1 MKKVILTLFSLSCS
15 LIIINPFIAFAITSN
30 YGFTDQE
37 RDFETGLYNYDARE
51 YDPNLGRFLQ
61 QDPVLKDGEISSFF
75 LNRAT
80 QEELNDFLA
89 NPQNLNPYSYTR
101 NNPVNYVDPTGEV
114 VETPL
119 DVAFITY
126 DSGNTLY
133 KAGQFIGSLFFGS
146 LQQTSDASQ
155 KFLGSF
161 VDLGADIGAT
171 LIPFVPAGL
180 TKIDDAAKLV
190 NKVKNFDAVAQQ
202 NKLLKGIEN
211 SKAINTIKSVFKP
224 SDTIPGGTMGALRN
238 EIMTGNKT
246 KDKFHFKKE
255 VLNKVES
262 TRLQGISNSLKS
274 LVKKIF

>member
-1 MKKVILTLFSLSCS
+1 MNIQNLI
-15 LIIINPFIAFAITSN
+15 LIIIAVLNFFVFPSVSFANINN

-211 SKAINTIKSVFKP
+211 SKANLLYISLIYGIFMTPK
-224 SDTIPGGTMGALRN
+224 LRN
-238 EIMTGNKT
+238 FNRRGNPKGKPRTGPVSARGRNRSKN
-246 KDKFHFKKE
+246 FE
-255 VLNKVES
+255 LLY
-262 TRLQGISNSLKS
+262 R
-274 LVKKIF
+274 